1 MKLEVGK
8 TYHTREGNRVDVL
21 RKLKAPMFCYL
32 GVMYLADHDIE
43 IAEYWAEDGRI
54 SSQVGH
60 PQDLTAEAFV
70 PIGSLEQDEDYR
82 VAPDPLQPGLFE
94 EHA

>member
-60 PQDLTAEAFV
+60 PQDLTAEVGAA
-70 PIGSLEQDEDYR
+70 SH
-82 VAPDPLQPGLFE
+82 DPLQPGLFE